1 MRDAALFCVFLVCLA
16 LPIWCPLSVI
26 LSFVIA
32 AVMVARGG

>member
-1 MRDAALFCVFLVCLA
+1 MKSAALFLVFLICLT
-16 LPIWCPLSVI
+16 LPIWYPLSVI